1 MWPLVRQAR
10 YLGRYQQIA
19 HVLGRHGFGFV
30 LEQLGLTT
38 LLSLPRRI
46 ILRVPPPRPISIP
59 ERLCQAMIELGP
71 TFIKLGQMLSTRPDL
86 LPPEFVAEFDRLQD
100 TVPSFPSEIAIAT
113 IETELG
119 RPLHMLFR
127 EFCTTPLAAASLGQV
142 HAARLPTGEQVVVK
156 VQRPDIQHI
165 IATDLAIL
173 ADLAA
178 LAQERTELGAQYD
191 LVELAW
197 EFSAMLRSELDYRR
211 EAQNADRFRQN
222 FAHTNMV
229 YIPMI
234 YWDYTSTRVL
244 TSERLFGIKIND
256 IQGLVAAGIDCKRL
270 AQNSTRLILDEVF
283 SYGFFQ
289 ADPHPGN
296 FFVLPGEVVGAI
308 DFGQMI
314 TLDRDLARQL
324 LVLILSLANRNNDD
338 ALRAME
344 RLGMLSRR
352 NVTPALRRDLQ
363 RFTDRLVDRPLSD
376 ISARETGEE
385 LLAIVRR
392 HHLRMPSQLAILLKA
407 VIMMEG
413 IGLQLDPDLD
423 VFAIT
428 RPYAQRMLVEQVS
441 PTILYEWVSREARNL
456 GETALALPQQ
466 LGDVLQ
472 RLNDGE
478 LRVQTREQELQRLA
492 GALIGAAN
500 RLALA
505 MVLSAL
511 ILGLGL
517 VAVAVGIGGWSG
529 TLPLVLA
536 ITGTLGAIFLGL
548 WLVLALLRGREG

>member
-1 MWPLVRQAR
+1 M
-10 YLGRYQQIA
+10 Y
-19 HVLGRHGFGFV
+19 
-30 LEQLGLTT
+30 
-38 LLSLPRRI
+38 
-46 ILRVPPPRPISIP
+46 
-59 ERLCQAMIELGP
+59 
-71 TFIKLGQMLSTRPDL
+71 
-86 LPPEFVAEFDRLQD
+86 
-100 TVPSFPSEIAIAT
+100 
-113 IETELG
+113 
-119 RPLHMLFR
+119 
-127 EFCTTPLAAASLGQV
+127 
-142 HAARLPTGEQVVVK
+142 
-156 VQRPDIQHI
+156 
-165 IATDLAIL
+165 
-173 ADLAA
+173 
-178 LAQERTELGAQYD
+178 
-191 LVELAW
+191 W
-197 EFSAMLRSELDYRR
+197 E
-211 EAQNADRFRQN
+211 
-222 FAHTNMV
+222 
-229 YIPMI
+229 
-234 YWDYTSTRVL
+234 YTSTRVL
-244 TSERLFGIKIND
+244 TSERLFGVKIND
-256 IQGLVAAGIDCKRL
+256 IRGLTAAGIDRKRL

-324 LVLILSLANRNNDD
+324 LILILSLANRNNDD

-344 RLGMLSRR
+344 RLGMLTRR
-352 NVTPALRRDLQ
+352 DITPALRRDLQ
-363 RFTDRLVDRPLSD
+363 RFTDHLVDRPLSD

-392 HHLRMPSQLAILLKA
+392 HRLRMPSQVAMLLKA

-428 RPYAQRMLVEQVS
+428 RPYAQRILVEQIS
-441 PTILYEWVSREARNL
+441 PTLLYEWMTREARNL

-478 LRVQTREQELQRLA
+478 LRIQTREQELQRLA

-529 TLPLVLA
+529 TLPLVLGIA
-536 ITGTLGAIFLGL
+536 GTLGAVFLGL
-548 WLVLALLRGREG
+548 WLTLALLRGREG

>member
-19 HVLGRHGFGFV
+19 HVFGRHGFGFL
-30 LEQLGLTT
+30 LEQMGLTT
-38 LLSLPRRI
+38 LLSLPRRM

-71 TFIKLGQMLSTRPDL
+71 TFIKLGQLLSTRPDL

-119 RPLHMLFR
+119 RPLHMLFQ

-178 LAQERTELGAQYD
+178 LAQERTELGEQYD

-197 EFSAMLRSELDYRR
+197 EFSAMLRSELDYRQ
-211 EAQNADRFRQN
+211 EAYNADRFRQN
-222 FAHTNMV
+222 FAHTKQV
-229 YIPMI
+229 HIPIM
-234 YWDYTSTRVL
+234 YWEYTSTRVL
-244 TSERLFGIKIND
+244 TSERLFGVKIND
-256 IQGLVAAGIDCKRL
+256 IRGLTAAGIDRKRL

-324 LVLILSLANRNNDD
+324 LLLILSLANRNNDD

-344 RLGMLSRR
+344 RLGMLTRR
-352 NVTPALRRDLQ
+352 DVTPALRRDLQ
-363 RFTDRLVDRPLSD
+363 RFTDHLVDRPLSD

-392 HHLRMPSQLAILLKA
+392 HHLRMPSQIAMLLKA

-428 RPYAQRMLVEQVS
+428 RPYAQRILIEQIS
-441 PTILYEWVSREARNL
+441 PTLLYEWMTREARNL

-505 MVLSAL
+505 LVLSAL

-529 TLPLVLA
+529 TLPLVLGIA
-536 ITGTLGAIFLGL
+536 GTLGAVVLGL
-548 WLVLALLRGREG
+548 WLTLALLRGREG

>member
-19 HVLGRHGFGFV
+19 HVFGRHGFGFL
-30 LEQLGLTT
+30 LEQMGLTT
-38 LLSLPRRI
+38 LLSLPRRM

-71 TFIKLGQMLSTRPDL
+71 TFIKLGQLLSTRPDL

-100 TVPSFPSEIAIAT
+100 TVPSFPAEIAIAT

-119 RPLHMLFR
+119 RPLHMLFQ

-178 LAQERTELGAQYD
+178 LAQERTELGEQYD

-197 EFSAMLRSELDYRR
+197 EFSAMLRSELDYRQ
-211 EAQNADRFRQN
+211 EAYNADRFRQN
-222 FAHTNMV
+222 FAHTKLV
-229 YIPMI
+229 HIPVI
-234 YWDYTSTRVL
+234 YWEYTSTRVL
-244 TSERLFGIKIND
+244 TSERLFGVKIND
-256 IQGLVAAGIDCKRL
+256 IRRLTAAGIDRKRL

-324 LVLILSLANRNNDD
+324 LVLILSLANRNIDD

-344 RLGMLSRR
+344 RLGMLTRR
-352 NVTPALRRDLQ
+352 DITPALRRDLQ

-392 HHLRMPSQLAILLKA
+392 HRLRMPSQLAMLLKA

-423 VFAIT
+423 VFGIT
-428 RPYAQRMLVEQVS
+428 RPYAQRVLVEQIS
-441 PTILYEWVSREARNL
+441 PTLLYEWVTREARTL
-456 GETALALPQQ
+456 SETALALPQQ

-529 TLPLVLA
+529 TLPLILGIA
-536 ITGTLGAIFLGL
+536 GTLGAVVLGL
-548 WLVLALLRGREG
+548 WLTLALLRGRER

>member
-19 HVLGRHGFGFV
+19 HVFGRHGFGFL
-30 LEQLGLTT
+30 LEQMGLTT
-38 LLSLPRRI
+38 LLSLPRRM

-71 TFIKLGQMLSTRPDL
+71 TFIKLGQLLSTRPDL

-119 RPLHMLFR
+119 RPLHMLFQ

-178 LAQERTELGAQYD
+178 LAQERTELGEQYD

-197 EFSAMLRSELDYRR
+197 EFSAMLRSELDYRQ
-211 EAQNADRFRQN
+211 EAYNADRFRQN
-222 FAHTNMV
+222 FAHTKQV
-229 YIPMI
+229 HIPIM
-234 YWDYTSTRVL
+234 YWEYTSTRVL
-244 TSERLFGIKIND
+244 TSERLFGVKIND
-256 IQGLVAAGIDCKRL
+256 IRGLTAAGIDRKRL

-324 LVLILSLANRNNDD
+324 LLLILSLANRNNDD

-344 RLGMLSRR
+344 RLGMLTRR
-352 NVTPALRRDLQ
+352 DVTPALRRDLQ
-363 RFTDRLVDRPLSD
+363 RFTDHLVDRPLSD

-392 HHLRMPSQLAILLKA
+392 HHLRMPSQIAMLLKA

-428 RPYAQRMLVEQVS
+428 RPYAQRILIEQIS
-441 PTILYEWVSREARNL
+441 PTFLYEWMTREARNL

-505 MVLSAL
+505 LVLSAL

-529 TLPLVLA
+529 TLPLVLGIA
-536 ITGTLGAIFLGL
+536 GTLGAVVLGL
-548 WLVLALLRGREG
+548 WLTLALLRGREG

>member
-19 HVLGRHGFGFV
+19 HVFGRHGFGFL
-30 LEQLGLTT
+30 LEQMGLTT
-38 LLSLPRRI
+38 LLSLPRRM

-71 TFIKLGQMLSTRPDL
+71 TFIKLGQLLSTRPDL

-119 RPLHMLFR
+119 RPLHMLFQ

-178 LAQERTELGAQYD
+178 LAQERTELGEQYD

-197 EFSAMLRSELDYRR
+197 EFSAMLRSELDYRQ
-211 EAQNADRFRQN
+211 EAYNADRFRQN
-222 FAHTNMV
+222 FAHTKQV
-229 YIPMI
+229 HIPIM
-234 YWDYTSTRVL
+234 YWEYTSTRVL
-244 TSERLFGIKIND
+244 TSERLFGVKIND
-256 IQGLVAAGIDCKRL
+256 IRGLTAAGIDRKRL

-324 LVLILSLANRNNDD
+324 LILILSLANRNNDD

-344 RLGMLSRR
+344 RLGMLTRR
-352 NVTPALRRDLQ
+352 DITPALRRDLQ
-363 RFTDRLVDRPLSD
+363 RFTDHLVDRPLSD

-392 HHLRMPSQLAILLKA
+392 HRLRMPSQVAMLLKA

-428 RPYAQRMLVEQVS
+428 RPYAQRILVEQIS
-441 PTILYEWVSREARNL
+441 PTLLYEWMTREARNL

-478 LRVQTREQELQRLA
+478 LRIQTREQELQRLA

-529 TLPLVLA
+529 TLPLVLGIA
-536 ITGTLGAIFLGL
+536 GTLGAVFLGL
-548 WLVLALLRGREG
+548 WLTLALLRGREG

>member
-19 HVLGRHGFGFV
+19 HVFGRHGFGFL
-30 LEQLGLTT
+30 LEQMGLTT
-38 LLSLPRRI
+38 LLSLPRRM

-71 TFIKLGQMLSTRPDL
+71 TFIKLGQLLSTRPDL

-119 RPLHMLFR
+119 RPLHMLFQ

-178 LAQERTELGAQYD
+178 LAQERTELGEQYD

-197 EFSAMLRSELDYRR
+197 EFSAMLRSELDYRQ
-211 EAQNADRFRQN
+211 EAYNADRFRQN
-222 FAHTNMV
+222 FAHTKQV
-229 YIPMI
+229 HIPIM
-234 YWDYTSTRVL
+234 YWEYTSTRVL
-244 TSERLFGIKIND
+244 TSERLFGVKIND
-256 IQGLVAAGIDCKRL
+256 IRGLTAAGIDRKRL

-324 LVLILSLANRNNDD
+324 LILILSLANRNNDD

-344 RLGMLSRR
+344 RLGMLTRR
-352 NVTPALRRDLQ
+352 DITPALRRDLQ
-363 RFTDRLVDRPLSD
+363 RFTDHLVDRPLSD

-392 HHLRMPSQLAILLKA
+392 HRLRMPSQVAMLLKA

-428 RPYAQRMLVEQVS
+428 RPYAQRILVEQVS
-441 PTILYEWVSREARNL
+441 PTLLYEWMTREARNL

-478 LRVQTREQELQRLA
+478 LRIQTREQELQRLA

-529 TLPLVLA
+529 TLPLVLGIA
-536 ITGTLGAIFLGL
+536 GTLGAVFLGL
-548 WLVLALLRGREG
+548 WLTLALLRGREG